1 LNLEKVDGY
10 VSGLKALLGSNSFL
24 EQKSFLRSF
33 IKRIEIA
40 EPQIVID
47 YTIPPVERLTTT
59 EEVLRIDK
67 GGSRGWTRT
76 NDPAVNSRLLYQLSY
91 SGTLK

>member
-1 LNLEKVDGY
+1 
-10 VSGLKALLGSNSFL
+10 
-24 EQKSFLRSF
+24 
-33 IKRIEIA
+33 
-40 EPQIVID
+40 
-47 YTIPPVERLTTT
+47 VERLTTT

-91 SGTLK
+91 SGILKPGSRMTVRNSVYIMT